1 MEKVVALA
9 GNPNVGK
16 TTIFNALTG
25 LRQHV
30 GNWPGV
36 TVEKKEGIMKYKN
49 RKFRVVDLPGTYSL
63 TARSIDELI
72 ARNFILEGNADIIV
86 DVVDSSCL
94 MRNLYL
100 TMEILEMGVKN
111 VIIALNKID
120 LTKKKGITIDFKKV
134 EKALGIPVV
143 PMNAKEG
150 IGINDLKETIVAM
163 ADGKVTTNPVTP
175 VYDEL
180 IEREISHISKI
191 LKGTPLAEKY
201 NLRWLSIKL
210 LTRDGEVIKLVLKHL
225 GQEKM
230 DEIMKH
236 ISELEQHYKRS
247 LDMVIASQK
256 YEFIDSLIHQFV
268 TLPAEKRETIGDQLD
283 KILTHPVYGMIS
295 LFGVFYLLF
304 KFVFTIGF
312 PAQEI
317 LDSLFASFG
326 DLVGEYI
333 TNETLRGLVVDGI
346 IGGVGAVLSFFP
358 LVFLLFVAISFLED
372 IGYMA
377 RAAVVM
383 ERIMRKFGL
392 PGKSFIPMVM
402 AFGCNVP
409 AVMAVRSLDEERDR
423 ILTMLVNPLVP
434 CSARMVVVTFLTGAF
449 FESHQALAA
458 VGIYAISFGLALISA
473 LILGKFVIKGEGSPF
488 IIELPDYLIP
498 SWKTIVIHSWERS
511 KEFLKKAG
519 TIILAGAVAIWYLS
533 NYPEPV
539 GSGLSYAE
547 GLGKFFEPL
556 TKLMGLDWKAAV
568 SLIFGIIAKEN
579 VIATYGIIYGVGE
592 SEEALAVL
600 MRQAMAPLQ
609 AFVLALVTT
618 LYIPCIA
625 TIAAIR
631 SEGGMKWAVI
641 ASLYDLVLATVIGIF
656 VYHLGLFI
664 LG

>member
-49 RKFRVVDLPGTYSL
+49 KKFQVVDLPGTYSL

-120 LTKKKGITIDFKKV
+120 LAKKKGITIDFKKV

-150 IGINDLKETIVAM
+150 IGIDDLKETIVAM
-163 ADGKVTTNPVTP
+163 ADGKITTNPVIP
-175 VYDEL
+175 IYDEL

-201 NLRWLSIKL
+201 NVRWLSIKL
-210 LTRDGEVIKLVLKHL
+210 LTRDEEVIKLVLKHL

-268 TLPAEKRETIGDQLD
+268 TYPTEQRETIGDQLD

-304 KFVFTIGF
+304 KFVFTIGT
-312 PAQEI
+312 PMQEA
-317 LDSLFASFG
+317 LDSLFASLG
-326 DLVGEYI
+326 DLVGGYI

-409 AVMAVRSLDEERDR
+409 AVMAVRALDEERDR
-423 ILTMLVNPLVP
+423 ILTMLVNPLVA
-434 CSARMVVVTFLTGAF
+434 CSARMVVVTFLAGAF
-449 FESHQALAA
+449 FESHQALVA

-488 IIELPDYLIP
+488 VIELPDYLIP
-498 SWKTIVIHSWERS
+498 SWKTVTIHSWERS

-556 TKLMGLDWKAAV
+556 TKLMGQDWKAAV

-579 VIATYGIIYGVGE
+579 VIATYGVIYGVGE

-600 MRQAMAPLQ
+600 MRQAMTPLQ

-641 ASLYDLVLATVIGIF
+641 ASLYDLVLATVVGIF